1 LINISKLK
9 ETREFILQEKLL
21 SIRDKIRVMTTDRKV
36 VGIFI
41 SKILS
46 IGRHYRLYK
55 GEGGEPGDEILS
67 VKEKAISLRSSYT
80 FYKGPKDDGKVLG
93 KMKQKLI
100 SIKPKYWF
108 EDPDENRLFT
118 MKGNIW
124 RLKYEI
130 LLEDKPVAE
139 VSKKLFKIKDTYG
152 LRIDPSVDDDS
163 AMLILGIV
171 AMLHEEKEEHEKSN
185 RRRF

>member
-1 LINISKLK
+1 MSLK
-9 ETREFILQEKLL
+9 KTREFVLKEKMF
-21 SIRDKIRVMTTDRKV
+21 SIKDKVKIMTTDMEV
-36 VGIFI
+36 VGIFA

-46 IGRHYRLYK
+46 IGRNYRLY
-55 GEGGEPGDEILS
+55 EGLVEENEILT
-67 VKEKAISLRSSYT
+67 VKEKAISLRSQYT
-80 FYKGPKDDGKVLG
+80 FYKGTKEDGKKIG
-93 KMKQKLI
+93 KMKQKLV

-108 EDPDENRLFT
+108 EDPDENKLFT
-118 MKGNIW
+118 MKGNFW
-124 RLKYEI
+124 RLKYQI
-130 LLEDKPVAE
+130 FLEDKPVAE

-171 AMLHEEKEEHEKSN
+171 VMLHEEKEEQEKRS